1 MPTRSYSYF
10 TPVLDCGSEDH
21 EVLVSVHVDSPN
33 SSSLQAP
40 EAFRR
45 FRIDGVEH
53 HAGALV
59 IQSGLTASSPGHQQ
73 SNIAVLT
80 LDAARAFELRARRA
94 PDAGRSSLLDG
105 LQ

>member
-1 MPTRSYSYF
+1 
-10 TPVLDCGSEDH
+10 
-21 EVLVSVHVDSPN
+21 VDSPN

-59 IQSGLTASSPGHQQ
+59 IQSG
-73 SNIAVLT
+73 
-80 LDAARAFELRARRA
+80 
-94 PDAGRSSLLDG
+94 
-105 LQ
+105 

>member
-1 MPTRSYSYF
+1 MPIHHPVPSVREKDPAELALGAKRSRPTGAQMPTRSYSYF

-59 IQSGLTASSPGHQQ
+59 IQSG
-73 SNIAVLT
+73 
-80 LDAARAFELRARRA
+80 
-94 PDAGRSSLLDG
+94 
-105 LQ
+105 